1 LKFHQGILQLRAEV
15 PGLELKDDGTFVGG
29 NVNDKDVLAN
39 QLALNSKSPSVVV
52 GPDSTPT
59 LSFTS
64 GSEGRPKGVL
74 GRHCSLAYFFDWMAE
89 RFRLTENDKFTM
101 LSGIAH
107 DDDPRFSEISS
118 RPCSWEHN
126 C

>member
-1 LKFHQGILQLRAEV
+1 VL
-15 PGLELKDDGTFVGG
+15 GLELKDDGTFVDRNING
-29 NVNDKDVLAN
+29 KDVLAN
-39 QLALNSKSPSVVV
+39 QLTLKSKSPGVVV

-64 GSEGRPKGVL
+64 GSAGRPKGVL
-74 GRHCSLAYFFDWMAE
+74 GRHYSIAYFFDWMAE
-89 RFRLTENDKFTM
+89 RFRLTENDKFSM
-101 LSGIAH
+101 LSGIAY
-107 DDDPRFSEISS
+107 DDDPRFSEISL

>member
-1 LKFHQGILQLRAEV
+1 M

-29 NVNDKDVLAN
+29 NINGKDVLAN
-39 QLALNSKSPSVVV
+39 QLTLNSKSPGVVV
-52 GPDSTPT
+52 WLDSTPT

-64 GSEGRPKGVL
+64 ASEGWLKGVL
-74 GRHCSLAYFFDWMAE
+74 GRHYSLAYFFEWMAE
-89 RFRLTENDKFTM
+89 RFRLTENDKFNM

-107 DDDPRFSEISS
+107 DDDPRFSELSS
-118 RPCSWEHN
+118 RHCSWEHN